1 VQSNGRIR
9 LSFTDMHTCEQPND
23 AKVEGIADID
33 LAQSFDSGS
42 PHTSGNVVWV
52 NIVGP
57 NDSYGEGA
65 AKGRVLVRVCHKM
78 DGSGSSFA
86 NVGLSKRI
94 GSKVK
99 TMSTRELRVGAVAVW
114 FVAMFMYFSPLRE
127 VRMIGV
133 VAAVVVSAASAF
145 LRTRASATV
154 DVQLVVMKVYPM
166 IHASSTYMPTCPLPP
181 TPSLYNP
188 VRLSLSLPPHAPLL
202 FGRS

>member
-1 VQSNGRIR
+1 MLSNGQVR
-9 LSFTDMHTCEQPND
+9 LSFTDMDTCEQPNDND
-23 AKVEGIADID
+23 AKVEGIANVD
-33 LAQSFDSGS
+33 LAPSVDSGS

-52 NIVGP
+52 NIFGP
-57 NDSYGEGA
+57 NDSDGEGA

-86 NVGLSKRI
+86 NVGLSKRV
-94 GSKVK
+94 GSKLK

-145 LRTRASATV
+145 LRTRASATI
-154 DVQLVVMKVYPM
+154 DVQLMVMKVYR
-166 IHASSTYMPTCPLPP
+166 L
-181 TPSLYNP
+181 SLS
-188 VRLSLSLPPHAPLL
+188 LSLSLPPSPCILAFWPFLIALRAPHLHLL
-202 FGRS
+202 AASKLG